1 MQLYHIALNNIRR
14 RKAKMLFVLLGLL
27 IGIATV
33 VSVFGV
39 VEAMKTEMTRQVAK
53 FGANVIITPDA
64 GELAFSYGGITLPAV
79 LFDVEQLTGE
89 DVAAIENISSR
100 EIIRAVAPKL
110 LGLAAAGGG
119 HIGDAGA
126 QNVVVVGVNLQ
137 QEFMVKPWLRLR
149 SGEEMRSDTLNNAD
163 GTTAPA
169 EDTTLEAEKEMD
181 FAMLDLAREDL
192 TRLAL
197 SDEQILVGSTLAAT
211 LGVME
216 GDLLTLSGQE
226 FQVFAVLKDSGS
238 AEDEQIL
245 LNLSAAQALLGRP
258 DQVTVIELAADYTLG
273 SEEVLLTELQQ
284 ALPSVEVTSLRQ
296 EALRRDEMITRL
308 ARFGT
313 SVSVLILIVGM
324 LVVAITMSGAV
335 RERTREIGVFRAIG
349 FRKSDVTKIILLE
362 GLIISLLGG
371 MLGYFAGMAAAYYA
385 GPLLANMEIQ
395 VPWRLDLFG
404 LAVLLAILIGFL
416 ASIVPAR
423 QAAKLDPAEALRFI

>member
-27 IGIATV
+27 IGIATM
-33 VSVFGV
+33 VSVYGV
-39 VEAMKTEMTRQVAK
+39 VEAMRTEMTRQVAK

-79 LFDVEQLTGE
+79 LFDVEQLTLQ
-89 DVAAIENISSR
+89 DVAAIENIPSR
-100 EIIRAVAPKL
+100 EALRAVAPKL
-110 LGLAAAGGG
+110 FGLASAGSDKP
-119 HIGDAGA
+119 GDTGA

-149 SGEEMRSDTLNNAD
+149 SDEEMRNDEQNTEG
-163 GTTAPA
+163 GTVPSENTVPA
-169 EDTTLEAEKEMD
+169 AEKEMD

-192 TRLAL
+192 TRLVL
-197 SDEQILVGSTLAAT
+197 SDEQILVGSNLAAT

-245 LNLSAAQALLGRP
+245 LNLSAAQVLLDRP
-258 DQVTVIELAADYTLG
+258 DQVTVIELAVDYSLD
-273 SEEVLLTELQQ
+273 SEEVLLAQLRDV
-284 ALPSVEVTSLRQ
+284 LPSVEVTSLRQ

-308 ARFGT
+308 VRFGT
-313 SVSVLILIVGM
+313 SVSVLILFVGM
-324 LVVAITMSGAV
+324 LVVGLTMSGAV

-349 FRKSDVTKIILLE
+349 FRKSDVAKIILLE
-362 GLIISLLGG
+362 GLIVSVLGG
-371 MLGYFAGMAAAYYA
+371 MLGYFMGMAVAYYA
-385 GPLLANMEIQ
+385 GPLLANMSIQ
-395 VPWRLDLFG
+395 VPWRLEIFALS
-404 LAVLLAILIGFL
+404 VLLAVVIGLL
-416 ASIVPAR
+416 AGIVPAR